1 MKLATLDNGKRD
13 GKLIIISSDNK
24 NYVDASHIA
33 KNLQEALDNWEDCKS
48 KLEKLYQQLNE
59 NNLPEGSLNIFL
71 KKKDLKSETVDTTK
85 ILAPL
90 PRAYEWIGKNFI

>member
-1 MKLATLDNGKRD
+1 LYWLNFIWKVIGSIKKMKLATLDNGKRD

-24 NYVDASHIA
+24 NYVEVSHIA

-59 NNLPEGSLNIFL
+59 NNLPEGSLNIF
-71 KKKDLKSETVDTTK
+71 
-85 ILAPL
+85 
-90 PRAYEWIGKNFI
+90 

>member
-59 NNLPEGSLNIFL
+59 NNLPEGSLNIFFF
-71 KKKDLKSETVDTTK
+71 KKKRFKIRNSRYNQNSCSFTKS
-85 ILAPL
+85 I
-90 PRAYEWIGKNFI
+90 